1 MLESLLQ
8 PYDTVS
14 EPLDDTIYTCFF
26 LQALYWSLG
35 AGLTEPARIT
45 FDAQVK
51 YLASMTSVDEGE
63 EGVAKLGKTK
73 KIKRNS
79 LIRFVSFR
87 FVDIVQ
93 MKFRHTNQHY
103 MNTFSML
110 KNNFGSHGNV

>member
-51 YLASMTSVDEGE
+51 YLASMTSVDEGA
-63 EGVAKLGKTK
+63 EGVARIGKMN
-73 KIKRNS
+73 KIQRNS
-79 LIRFVSFR
+79 FICFDDFSFR
-87 FVDIVQ
+87 
-93 MKFRHTNQHY
+93 
-103 MNTFSML
+103 
-110 KNNFGSHGNV
+110 